1 MSRVRSGL
9 AIAGCLLF
17 VWMVGCAKAPV
28 ITEGTIRF
36 DPQPESVADSTLY
49 ITIWE
54 DRDGTGDAVQML
66 ERTIDREVEGVK
78 YELTGDEPPAGDY
91 VMDVHLDLD
100 GDAEITT
107 GDYTAEDIPVFLGE
121 YPETIDATLTPVE

>member
-1 MSRVRSGL
+1 M
-9 AIAGCLLF
+9 A
-17 VWMVGCAKAPV
+17 GCAKAPV
-28 ITEGTIRF
+28 ITEGSIRF

-54 DRDGTGDAVQML
+54 DRDGTGDAIQML
-66 ERTIDREVEGVK
+66 ERTIDREVDGVK

-121 YPETIDATLTPVE
+121 CPETIDATLTPVE